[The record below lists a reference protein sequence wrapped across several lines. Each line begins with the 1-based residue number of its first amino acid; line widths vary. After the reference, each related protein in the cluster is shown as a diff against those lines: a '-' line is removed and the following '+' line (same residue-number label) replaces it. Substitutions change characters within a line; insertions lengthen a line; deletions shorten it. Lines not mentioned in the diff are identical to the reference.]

1 MMEKGNH
8 RGNSM
13 FFLSLW
19 ERKIE
24 GEGNKNKEENKWI
37 S

>member
-1 MMEKGNH
+1 
-8 RGNSM
+8 M

-24 GEGNKNKEENKWI
+24 GEGNKIKEENKWI